1 MAILAFIC
9 FYLFVR
15 FLLPVFF
22 PFILGYF
29 LSKLVLPSVY
39 FLNHKL
45 GWHRNCANIVMVTL
59 LVILLGFT
67 SFFLCNTIAN
77 QAIGFIR
84 HWSSYEMAFNEITKN
99 CCGIVEDICGLNKGL
114 VHNYILE
121 FVFIRQIAR
130 NVVAAYFKTQLII
143 FGIISILCTI
153 GFIILKNPYSILYGI
168 IIGILDI
175 IPLIV
180 FVLCYLTREILE
192 PKLMGG
198 SMGIHPLI
206 SLLAIFAGYKLFGV
220 FGMIIGP
227 FGYVFITEILKA
239 YDNSEKA
246 PR

>member
-1 MAILAFIC
+1 
-9 FYLFVR
+9 
-15 FLLPVFF
+15 
-22 PFILGYF
+22 
-29 LSKLVLPSVY
+29 
-39 FLNHKL
+39 
-45 GWHRNCANIVMVTL
+45 MVTFISL
-59 LVILLGFT
+59 YFFT
-67 SFFLCNTIAN
+67 KDHE
-77 QAIGFIR
+77 QIR
-84 HWSSYEMAFNEITKN
+84 SYIYNSRFKA
-99 CCGIVEDICGLNKGL
+99 
-114 VHNYILE
+114 E

-175 IPLIV
+175 IPLIGAGTILIPVSIYYLLKGNIFAAIISLIV

-220 FGMIIGP
+220 FGMIVGP

-239 YDNSEKA
+239 YDNLEKA

>member
-22 PFILGYF
+22 PFISLYF
-29 LSKLVLPSVY
+29 
-39 FLNHKL
+39 
-45 GWHRNCANIVMVTL
+45 
-59 LVILLGFT
+59 FT
-67 SFFLCNTIAN
+67 KDHEL
-77 QAIGFIR
+77 IR
-84 HWSSYEMAFNEITKN
+84 SYIYNSRFKA
-99 CCGIVEDICGLNKGL
+99 
-114 VHNYILE
+114 E

-192 PKLMGG
+192 PKLIGG

-239 YDNSEKA
+239 YDNLEKA